1 MEYDVVIVGGG
12 PSGLSTAIKLKQLN
26 PDINVCLLEKA
37 SEIGAHILSGNVFET
52 RALDEL
58 LPNWKDLNPPIKTK
72 VNKEKFLFLGKTKK
86 ISWPTWLLPKV
97 QQNHN
102 NYIISLANL
111 CRWLAEQAESL
122 GVEIFPGFPAS
133 EVLYNDDGSVKGVAT
148 QDMGLDKEGNK
159 KDGYEPGME
168 LHAKV
173 TVFAEGC
180 RGHLGKELIKKFDL
194 DKGKDPQQYGIGF
207 KEIWELKEENH
218 EEGLVMHTAG
228 WPLDN
233 STYGGSFVYHAEN
246 KQIFLGYVI
255 GLDYKN
261 PHLSP
266 FDEFQKFKTHPAIRS
281 ILEGGKRISY
291 GARALIEGGFQSLPR
306 MFMPGALLVG
316 CDAGTL
322 NMPKIKGSHT
332 AMKSGM
338 IAAETIIDHIKSS
351 KELSIYEE
359 KFKKSWVYKELYE
372 ARNVKPSFSWGL
384 ILGIIFTGI
393 DQILFKG
400 RLPFTLKHK
409 HADHET
415 LKPASEMP
423 KIDYPKPD
431 NVITF
436 DKTSSVY
443 LTGTNHADNQP
454 VHLKLKDK
462 DLPIRYTLDRFDEPA
477 QRYCPAG
484 VYEVQVENDV
494 PKFVINSQDSGELI
508 TASSYDSDV
517 YDIVPSFRGKRN
529 TDVVDIRPRVADYS
543 GSLSPFEWGSRI
555 FSGSGQSITNVL
567 VSDENITFDYKYYLG
582 RVDRLFLNSD
592 STFTLVEGNPSR
604 APQLPEAIDSSF
616 ESVSYTHL
624 TLPTNREV

>member
-12 PSGLSTAIKLKQLN
+12 PSGLTTAIKLKQLKA
-26 PDINVCLLEKA
+26 DLNVCLLEKG

-58 LPNWKDLNPPIKTK
+58 IPNWKELNSPIKTK
-72 VNKEKFLFLGKTKK
+72 VSKEKFLFLGKTKS

-97 QQNHN
+97 QHN
-102 NYIISLANL
+102 KKNYIISLANL
-111 CRWLAEQAESL
+111 CRWLAEQAEVL

-133 EVLYNDDGSVKGVAT
+133 EILYHEDGSVKGIVT
-148 QDMGLDKEGNK
+148 QDMGLDKDGKK

-180 RGHLGKELIKKFDL
+180 RGHLGKQLINKFEL

-207 KEIWELKEENH
+207 KEIWQIEENKH

-233 STYGGSFVYHAEN
+233 KTYGGSFIYHAEN

-266 FDEFQKFKTHPAIRS
+266 FDEFQRFKTHPAIKK
-281 ILEGGKRISY
+281 IIEGGKRISF
-291 GARALIEGGFQSLPR
+291 GARALIEGGLQSLPK
-306 MFMPGALLVG
+306 MFMPGALLIG

-338 IAAETIIDHIKSS
+338 IAAETIIEYLNGEKD
-351 KELSIYEE
+351 LSIYEE
-359 KFKKSWVYKELYE
+359 KFNKSWLYE
-372 ARNVKPSFSWGL
+372 ELHSARNVKPSFNWGL
-384 ILGIIFTGI
+384 IFAIIFTGI
-393 DQILFKG
+393 DQILFRGKF
-400 RLPFTLKHK
+400 PFTLRHK

-415 LKPASEMP
+415 LKPASKMP
-423 KIDYPKPD
+423 KISYPKPD
-431 NVITF
+431 NIITF

-454 VHLKLKDK
+454 VHLKLKNP
-462 DLPIRYTLDRFDEPA
+462 DLPINFTLGKFDEPA
-477 QRYCPAG
+477 QRYCPVG
-484 VYEVQVENDV
+484 VYEIQVENNL
-494 PKFVINSQDSGELI
+494 PKFVINSQNCI
-508 TASSYDSDV
+508 HCKTC
-517 YDIVPSFRGKRN
+517 DIKEPS
-529 TDVVDIRPRVADYS
+529 
-543 GSLSPFEWGSRI
+543 
-555 FSGSGQSITNVL
+555 Q
-567 VSDENITFDYKYYLG
+567 NITWVTPEGTGGPKY
-582 RVDRLFLNSD
+582 
-592 STFTLVEGNPSR
+592 GNM
-604 APQLPEAIDSSF
+604 
-616 ESVSYTHL
+616 
-624 TLPTNREV
+624 